1 MIIMK
6 EIGIYFYGVKIFVAL
21 GLNQQLVHTWFVI
34 WMLWYWLKSQVDSFM
49 TSVYLLLETHGQS
62 ERSYDIH
69 VLTCTGIICLKPIM
83 QHWQWVSD
91 M

>member
-1 MIIMK
+1 MVSKFCCIRLESSASTYMVCDLDVMI
-6 EIGIYFYGVKIFVAL
+6 
-21 GLNQQLVHTWFVI
+21 
-34 WMLWYWLKSQVDSFM
+34 SQVDSFM

-83 QHWQWVSD
+83 QH
-91 M
+91 